1 MDRLVYDINVL
12 NNFCRK
18 FCKIIDKYTEYIIV
32 SGFVAIASGRVRGTE
47 DIDMIIKPL
56 DKEYFIR
63 LHNSLAKN
71 GFVAVQSDDPIELY
85 SYLKKK
91 TSIRYTLKD
100 KPVPEMEV
108 KFAKDELDYYQIKTK
123 IKIPLTNVDVWFG
136 SINMNIAFK
145 EELLKSPKD
154 IEDSKHLRIVYSE
167 FVDESE
173 IRKIKEMI
181 RRYRL

>member
-1 MDRLVYDINVL
+1 
-12 NNFCRK
+12 
-18 FCKIIDKYTEYIIV
+18 
-32 SGFVAIASGRVRGTE
+32 
-47 DIDMIIKPL
+47 
-56 DKEYFIR
+56 
-63 LHNSLAKN
+63 
-71 GFVAVQSDDPIELY
+71 
-85 SYLKKK
+85 
-91 TSIRYTLKD
+91 
-100 KPVPEMEV
+100 MEV
-108 KFAKDELDYYQIKTK
+108 KFAKDDLDYYQIKTK

-181 RRYRL
+181 RGYRL